1 MILLIKYELGEYALG
16 ARQETVSTLHVID
29 HEKYVKH
36 VIAVCETWSKR
47 KACWR
52 ALTAQEPAMLT
63 KTAANEARTDDFAE
77 VSEIRRV
84 SEIQA
89 ALYEESLGPVAC
101 EPAYS
106 VVDPLEGDALS
117 TSSRRRS
124 EYPCAFDAIAFVE
137 GSRVLTITWLPP
149 APTE

>member
-1 MILLIKYELGEYALG
+1 
-16 ARQETVSTLHVID
+16 
-29 HEKYVKH
+29 
-36 VIAVCETWSKR
+36 
-47 KACWR
+47 
-52 ALTAQEPAMLT
+52 MLT
-63 KTAANEARTDDFAE
+63 KTAAIEARTDDFAE

-89 ALYEESLGPVAC
+89 ALHEASLDPIAC

-106 VVDPLEGDALS
+106 ILDPLEGDALS

-137 GSRVLTITWLPP
+137 GPRVLTITWLPP

>member
-1 MILLIKYELGEYALG
+1 
-16 ARQETVSTLHVID
+16 VID
-29 HEKYVKH
+29 HENSVKH
-36 VIAVCETWSKR
+36 VIAVSQTWSKR
-47 KACWR
+47 KARWR

-63 KTAANEARTDDFAE
+63 KTAAIEARTDDFAE

-89 ALYEESLGPVAC
+89 ALHEEPVVAC

-137 GSRVLTITWLPP
+137 GPRVLTITWLPP

>member
-1 MILLIKYELGEYALG
+1 MLGT
-16 ARQETVSTLHVID
+16 RQEAVSTLHVID
-29 HEKYVKH
+29 HEKSVNN
-36 VIAVCETWSKR
+36 VIAASETWSKR
-47 KACWR
+47 KARWR

-63 KTAANEARTDDFAE
+63 KTAATEARTDDFAE

-89 ALYEESLGPVAC
+89 ALHEASLEPVAC

-106 VVDPLEGDALS
+106 VLDPLEGDALS
-117 TSSRRRS
+117 TSARRRS
-124 EYPCAFDAIAFVE
+124 EYPCAFDAIAFME
-137 GSRVLTITWLPP
+137 GARVLTITWLPP